1 MKKRTPVVIYV
12 LGFLAAVLF
21 TAYILLQY
29 RDDIFA
35 LIGTGVIFLI
45 MGYLLFD
52 KVERAIVER
61 AEKNNIEP
69 QKLELLNKIYER
81 VDADSQEMVKLQQMI
96 IQQLKTDLDAQKNG
110 LKAIIKYNKENA
122 RQIALNNSEN
132 VDKLTKELLETVREL
147 GDAIQSVPIQTI
159 SAPVSRTPE
168 REIVKSMPVEQ
179 TVSNAMEPEPVISE
193 PEAPEL
199 VIPEPEAPE
208 LTIPEP
214 EEPELV
220 IPEPEESE
228 LVIPEPEESEL
239 TIPEP
244 EVPEPEAPQSVKVP
258 EVSGD
263 PNKAL
268 SPDEIAALFASAN
281 SPEPEAP
288 KAAEAEKE
296 MPEVKAPEP
305 VKFSKMPE
313 IVGDPNRS
321 LSADEIAALF
331 ASVNN

>member
-228 LVIPEPEESEL
+228 L